1 MKIGGKLDEFTSH
14 SVVGRAAAALG
25 ADPVDVLLVVFD
37 ITRLAV
43 DAILSVDH
51 QPLTINTVLTRNKVV
66 DA

>member
-1 MKIGGKLDEFTSH
+1 MKIGGKLDKFTSH
-14 SVVGRAAAALG
+14 SVVGRSAAALG

-37 ITRLAV
+37 VTSLAV

-51 QPLTINTVLTRNKVV
+51 QPLTINTVLPRNKVV